1 MAHKKNLL
9 SKYLSGTESSDC
21 RSPRHDGKNW
31 FIPETSLSGL
41 SEPENRNTQNVNPV
55 NPGTSNQQ
63 QEEKTTSGGEK
74 FPEDKQGDTSG
85 GNPNTTPSSAE
96 KFPEDNS
103 GTQSTFEGTI
113 PYLGTE
119 VHPIEALSSGSPP
132 SDVPTTDV
140 ISGGTTEVISVTDS
154 STTSH
159 EEYTFVPVTSTP
171 VKKIAPA
178 FLHRNGS
185 GDSSNLPSTIFG
197 SPETESDNRPG
208 DGGESSSDIS
218 ESELDNIL
226 DKNLNTMLSSLEAS
240 QKINRTRKREFFA
253 SMLKGK
259 DYLQYLL
266 HYVT

>member
-9 SKYLSGTESSDC
+9 TKYLSGTESSDC

-31 FIPETSLSGL
+31 FIPETSLSGP
-41 SEPENRNTQNVNPV
+41 SEPENLNTQNVNPV
-55 NPGTSNQQ
+55 NHGTSNKQ
-63 QEEKTTSGGEK
+63 QEKKSTSGGEK
-74 FPEDKQGDTSG
+74 SPEDNHDHSSG
-85 GNPNTTPSSAE
+85 GIPDTTPSSGE

-103 GTQSTFEGTI
+103 GTESTSEGTI

-119 VHPIEALSSGSPP
+119 VHPIEALSSGSPS
-132 SDVPTTDV
+132 SDVHTTQV
-140 ISGGTTEVISVTDS
+140 ISGGTTEVIRLTDS
-154 STTSH
+154 STTTD

-171 VKKIAPA
+171 VKKNAPA
-178 FLHRNGS
+178 FVDKNGS

-197 SPETESDNRPG
+197 SPETKSDYKPG
-208 DGGESSSDIS
+208 AGGESSSDIS

-226 DKNLNTMLSSLEAS
+226 DRNLNTMLSSLEAS
-240 QKINRTRKREFFA
+240 KKINRTRKREFFA

-266 HYVT
+266 DYVT

>member
-31 FIPETSLSGL
+31 FIPETSLSGP
-41 SEPENRNTQNVNPV
+41 SEPENRNTLNV
-55 NPGTSNQQ
+55 NPGTSNQE
-63 QEEKTTSGGEK
+63 QEEKSTSGGEK
-74 FPEDKQGDTSG
+74 FPEDNQDDSSG
-85 GNPNTTPSSAE
+85 GIPDATPSSGE

-103 GTQSTFEGTI
+103 GTESTSEGTI

-132 SDVPTTDV
+132 SDVPTTEV
-140 ISGGTTEVISVTDS
+140 LSGGTTEVISVTDS
-154 STTSH
+154 STTTD

-178 FLHRNGS
+178 FVDKNGS
-185 GDSSNLPSTIFG
+185 GYSSNLPSTIFG
-197 SPETESDNRPG
+197 SPETTSDKKPG

-240 QKINRTRKREFFA
+240 KKINRTRKRAFFD
-253 SMLKGK
+253 SMLQGN
-259 DYLQYLL
+259 DYLHYLL
-266 HYVT
+266 PYVT